1 MKAIPIKEPIEK
13 YSLKSLFLGI
23 TRKCNLK
30 CEHCLC
36 GEAQNLTISK
46 KVIDRMFEQIEN
58 ATNITLTGGEPLL
71 AVDMIEYFFRK
82 LKQSQWKP
90 LYIDIVTNGTIKNE
104 KIIDVF
110 ADYALYNKNIEF
122 GFLVSADDFHPD
134 IKKQKECIK
143 FYENICRRKKISKI
157 HLNLHRQDK
166 IGKYL
171 SCEGR
176 AKKYIKT
183 NYEKLINEGYK
194 FMYSMDLE
202 YPHKLNIIDNND
214 IIYCNDDDFKQ
225 SKNTIA
231 CCISVEAN
239 GNISIVQNFDYKY
252 TDEHSIGNILS
263 GNFKEMI
270 DKYQSKAICTC
281 TELQEYTN
289 FKTAFNWMP
298 CNDKDTAFAVLL
310 YKIKCEKIFNL
321 RKLAQREFPK
331 IPTFVIIQ
339 KIKMP
344 TDDEWVEILGNM
356 YLKTHYQPPGKAE
369 DAYKMLNNKNL
380 YFVFPYDIYNY
391 YEEDILDSCL
401 FQELAELDLEYQNN
415 SK

>member
-13 YSLKSLFLGI
+13 YSLKSLFLEI

-110 ADYALYNKNIEF
+110 ADYALYNKN
-122 GFLVSADDFHPD
+122 
-134 IKKQKECIK
+134 
-143 FYENICRRKKISKI
+143 
-157 HLNLHRQDK
+157 
-166 IGKYL
+166 
-171 SCEGR
+171 
-176 AKKYIKT
+176 
-183 NYEKLINEGYK
+183 
-194 FMYSMDLE
+194 
-202 YPHKLNIIDNND
+202 
-214 IIYCNDDDFKQ
+214 
-225 SKNTIA
+225 
-231 CCISVEAN
+231 
-239 GNISIVQNFDYKY
+239 
-252 TDEHSIGNILS
+252 
-263 GNFKEMI
+263 
-270 DKYQSKAICTC
+270 
-281 TELQEYTN
+281 
-289 FKTAFNWMP
+289 
-298 CNDKDTAFAVLL
+298 
-310 YKIKCEKIFNL
+310 
-321 RKLAQREFPK
+321 
-331 IPTFVIIQ
+331 
-339 KIKMP
+339 
-344 TDDEWVEILGNM
+344 
-356 YLKTHYQPPGKAE
+356 
-369 DAYKMLNNKNL
+369 L